1 MQDLVPVL
9 EQVVDGLAGRRIKYF
24 AKTDSD
30 LHGYQPAKEFSVP
43 EFFME
48 IGPLVE

>member
-1 MQDLVPVL
+1 MRDLVPVL

-48 IGPLVE
+48 IGPLVK